1 MRAFVA
7 VEINKNEVL
16 DSIKKIQL
24 DLDIRAKPVAL
35 DNIHFTLLFLGEIS
49 EQVLFKVQNTLNSIE
64 FSEFNVIF
72 QTVGAFPKARS
83 PRVVWVGTDEEGGK
97 QLCNLALK
105 VENSLSSLGFRSDK
119 PFRPHVTVFRIKNKI
134 GNISDKLERFNSTS
148 FGTQKVSEIKLKRS
162 ILTPEGPNYSDLQ
175 VIKAK

>member
-97 QLCNLALK
+97 QLCNLALQ

>member
-83 PRVVWVGTDEEGGK
+83 PRVVWVGTDGEGGK

-134 GNISDKLERFNSTS
+134 GNISDKLERFNSAL